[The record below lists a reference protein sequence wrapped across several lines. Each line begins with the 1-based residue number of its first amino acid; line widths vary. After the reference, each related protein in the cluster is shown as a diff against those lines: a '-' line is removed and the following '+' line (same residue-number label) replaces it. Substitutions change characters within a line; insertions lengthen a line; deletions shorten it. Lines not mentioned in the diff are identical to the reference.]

1 MVSTKFFL
9 DCRKGNAPYPLKLR
23 LNLKGKSAYLM
34 LNVKLNTEQWDGVKV
49 IKHPRASVINNQISA
64 YKADIDMRLY
74 ELQRDGELPNELP
87 GIKAL
92 LEGKETR
99 NDFFA
104 YFDKATSRRSANT
117 QAVYRRAQAL
127 IKKYDKHASFD
138 KIDKDW
144 LYGFDEF
151 LSKTM
156 VLNTR
161 SIIMRTLRAVFND
174 ALDDEVTT
182 NYPFRKF
189 KIKEEPTKKRS
200 LSLESLR
207 VLRDY
212 PVEEYQR
219 RYRDLFI
226 LMVLMRGINIGDL
239 CLLQEGNIVNGRIEY
254 IRQKTHKVYSIKLE
268 PEMLE
273 IINRYRGRKNLLD
286 PCDTYARYNDFIGH
300 INDGLKSI
308 GTVKR
313 VGRGGKKDITPMFP
327 GLSTYWARHTFAT
340 IAHVDCG
347 IPIDMVADLLGHSN
361 GNDVTN
367 IYIRKSEKAMD
378 EAARKVI
385 DAIMKG

>member
-1 MVSTKFFL
+1 MVTTKFFL

-34 LNVKLNTEQWDGVKV
+34 LNVKLTPEQWDGTKV
-49 IKHPRASVINNQISA
+49 IKHPRAALINNQISA
-64 YKADIDMRLY
+64 QKAEYDMRLY
-74 ELQRDGELPNELP
+74 ELQREGDLPDGLPE
-87 GIKAL
+87 IKAL
-92 LEGKETR
+92 LEGKQVKS
-99 NDFFA
+99 NFFA
-104 YFDKATSRRSANT
+104 YFEKATLRRSAKT
-117 QAVYRRAQAL
+117 QAVYRRTQSWVE
-127 IKKYDKHASFD
+127 KYDSKASFE

-144 LYGFDEF
+144 LFGFDDF

-200 LSLESLR
+200 LSLKSLR
-207 VLRDY
+207 ELKDY
-212 PVEEYQR
+212 PVEEYQQ

-239 CLLQEGNIVNGRIEY
+239 CLLKEENIINGRIEY
-254 IRQKTHKVYSIKLE
+254 IRQKTHKAYSIKLE

-286 PCDTYARYNDFIGH
+286 PCDTYSRYNDFIGH

-313 VGRGGKKDITPMFP
+313 VGRGGKKDITPLFP

-347 IPIDMVADLLGHSN
+347 ISTDMVADLLGHSN
-361 GNDVTN
+361 GNEVTN
-367 IYIRKSEKAMD
+367 IYIRKNENAMD

-385 DAIMKG
+385 DAIMKR